1 MPDRVPLTVV
11 IPTLNEGA
19 QIADCLRTTAWADQ
33 AIVADAGSTDDTAAA
48 AERAGAKVIRCP
60 GMTIAGQ
67 RNAAIAQARN
77 AWVLALDADERV
89 TPELA
94 REIAG
99 VLANPRHQAYAV
111 RRRNHFLGKPI
122 QRAGWGS
129 DWVTRLFRRERR
141 FVERRLHESLEP
153 VADLGRLQKV
163 LDHMPY
169 RDLTHYLE
177 KLDRYSR
184 WAADDLAD
192 RGRRPRL
199 RDLVLKPPARFI
211 RMYVVQLGFLDG
223 WRGAVLCG
231 LAAVSV
237 FMRYARLWE
246 RTR

>member
-1 MPDRVPLTVV
+1 MPDRVPLTIV

-19 QIADCLRTTAWADQ
+19 QIAECLRSAAWADEV
-33 AIVADAGSTDDTAAA
+33 IVADAGSTDQTAAA
-48 AERAGAKVIRCP
+48 AERAGAKVVRCP
-60 GMTIAGQ
+60 NMTIAGQ
-67 RNAAIAQARN
+67 RNAAITQARN
-77 AWVLALDADERV
+77 PWVLALDADERV

-94 REIAG
+94 KEIAG
-99 VLANPRHQAYAV
+99 VLANPKHQAYAV

-122 QRAGWGS
+122 TRAGWGS

-153 VADLGRLQKV
+153 VADLGRLVQV

-199 RDLVLKPPARFI
+199 WDLVLKPPARFV
-211 RMYVVQLGFLDG
+211 RMYFLQLGLLDG

-231 LAAVSV
+231 LAAASV